1 VHALVIDVSI
11 NDMAAAQGEL
21 GKLVPQVSSSPG
33 FVAAYWVALDQGKGT
48 SIAVFDSEA
57 NAQAMVP
64 PPGGTGSDAV
74 TIERV
79 ELGAVIASA

>member
-1 VHALVIDVSI
+1 MHALIIDVSI
-11 NDMAAAQGEL
+11 NDMTAAQSEL
-21 GKLVPQVSSSPG
+21 GRLVPQVSSAPG
-33 FVAAYWVALDQGKGT
+33 FVAAYWVELDQGKGT

-57 NAQAMVP
+57 NARAGVP

>member
-1 VHALVIDVSI
+1 
-11 NDMAAAQGEL
+11 MAAPHAAPEWAGQ
-21 GKLVPQVSSSPG
+21 LVPQVSSSPG
-33 FVAAYWVALDQGKGT
+33 FLAAYWVALDQGKGT

-57 NAQAMVP
+57 NARKMVP

-79 ELGAVIASA
+79 ELGEVIASA